1 MKLLHA
7 ISLRLLA
14 LTAIVLAFWSF
25 FFYFEM
31 IEEVND
37 EVDDTLEDYAEA
49 IIVRSLAGEEIPT
62 VSIGTNNQFFQK
74 PVSEEYARQHKHIRY
89 SDRDVFIHEK
99 NEYEPAR
106 VLSYI
111 YQDND
116 GQFHELEV
124 STPHIDKDDLRET
137 IFYAVVVLFG
147 SLLLSVIAVSVFSI
161 HRTMRPLR
169 RLLRWVESFQIGKKS
184 QPLDNPT
191 RIREFAQLNTTVEES
206 MMRSQQLFEQ
216 QKTFLGNASHELQT
230 PIAATMNRLEMLI
243 NDDTLS
249 EAQMGSLLKAIHS
262 LENMS
267 QLNRSLLTFSKIEN
281 GQFNDAQG
289 VDFTR
294 LAEEIL
300 TELQPLFALRKITVE
315 KQWRASFVPAIDPT
329 LARMMLTNLMKNAFV
344 HNRDGG
350 TIVIE
355 SRSQCFSIANDGQ
368 EQPLDAEKIFEPFFR
383 NALKSQK
390 TEEEKNTSGIGLA
403 LVRAICIQSNLTIRY
418 DFENS
423 RHHFHIS

>member
-169 RLLRWVESFQIGKKS
+169 RLLRWVENFQIGKKS

-300 TELQPLFALRKITVE
+300 TELQPLFASRKITVE

-355 SRSQCFSIANDGQ
+355 SRSQRFSIANDGQ

>member
-74 PVSEEYARQHKHIRY
+74 PVSEEYARQHKHICY

-169 RLLRWVESFQIGKKS
+169 RLLRWVENFQIGKKS

-355 SRSQCFSIANDGQ
+355 SRSQRFSIANDGQ

>member
-49 IIVRSLAGEEIPT
+49 IIVRSLAGEKIPT

-169 RLLRWVESFQIGKKS
+169 RLLRWVENFQIGKKS

-300 TELQPLFALRKITVE
+300 TELQPLFASRKITVE

-355 SRSQCFSIANDGQ
+355 SRSQRFSIANDGQ

>member
-111 YQDND
+111 YQDNN

-169 RLLRWVESFQIGKKS
+169 RLLRWVENFQIGKKS

-315 KQWRASFVPAIDPT
+315 KQWRESFVPAIDPT

-355 SRSQCFSIANDGQ
+355 SRSQRFSIANDGQ

>member
-169 RLLRWVESFQIGKKS
+169 RLLRWVENFQIGKKS

-315 KQWRASFVPAIDPT
+315 KQWRESFVPAIDPT

-355 SRSQCFSIANDGQ
+355 SRSQRFSIANDGQ

>member
-89 SDRDVFIHEK
+89 SDRNVFIHEK

-169 RLLRWVESFQIGKKS
+169 RLLRWVENFQIGKKS

-355 SRSQCFSIANDGQ
+355 SRSQRFSIANDGQ

>member
-169 RLLRWVESFQIGKKS
+169 RLLRWVENFQIGKKS

-355 SRSQCFSIANDGQ
+355 SRSQRFSIANDGQ

>member
-169 RLLRWVESFQIGKKS
+169 RLLRWVENFQIGKKS

-289 VDFTR
+289 VDFTS

-315 KQWRASFVPAIDPT
+315 KQWRASFVPTIDPT

-355 SRSQCFSIANDGQ
+355 SRSQRFSIANDGQ